1 MSQGDLDF
9 LLLAAKCILTDA
21 VAIAHKSQLEIEKG
35 KETSEKNLG
44 LAPFL
49 SDASQLKHLIS
60 EPQFSHFFIE
70 LRSEMKDVRA
80 LYRLKCKGLPRR
92 LL

>member
-21 VAIAHKSQLEIEKG
+21 VAITHESQLEIEKG
-35 KETSEKNLG
+35 KETSENYLG

-49 SDASQLKHLIS
+49 PDAS
-60 EPQFSHFFIE
+60 
-70 LRSEMKDVRA
+70 
-80 LYRLKCKGLPRR
+80 
-92 LL
+92 